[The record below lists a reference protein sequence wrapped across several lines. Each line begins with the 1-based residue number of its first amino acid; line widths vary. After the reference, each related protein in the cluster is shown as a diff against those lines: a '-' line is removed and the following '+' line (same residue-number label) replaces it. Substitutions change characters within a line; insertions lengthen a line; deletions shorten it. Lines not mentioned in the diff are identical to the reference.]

1 MRRGYFTPPVIIVLA
16 LIVFGVAAAL
26 YLNLILFSD
35 SKKPENQ
42 NQLRAVSTPTPTQST
57 SLSSNTALKLHPAE
71 ITGWNTFKS
80 ETFSYEIGFPKEFI
94 IKAKQGPDLL
104 EWIEISSDETF
115 TDFVVVIVI
124 ENLNSSSPKE
134 WLSGKR
140 PYVELPEKPNATL
153 DGYQAYRAQ
162 RKGTSDFLAYISYYI
177 PKDEYLYTLNFNYDD
192 ETFQD
197 KETFSDFALIN
208 QILSTFQFL
217 N

>member
-1 MRRGYFTPPVIIVLA
+1 MRGMRRGYFTPPVIIVLA

-71 ITGWNTFKS
+71 ITGWNTFK
-80 ETFSYEIGFPKEFI
+80 
-94 IKAKQGPDLL
+94 KAKQGPDLL